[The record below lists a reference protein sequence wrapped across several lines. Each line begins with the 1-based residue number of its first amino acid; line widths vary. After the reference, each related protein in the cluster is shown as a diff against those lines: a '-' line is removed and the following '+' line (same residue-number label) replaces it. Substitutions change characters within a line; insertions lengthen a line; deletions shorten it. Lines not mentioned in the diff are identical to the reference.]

1 MDQQLEKWKLNSQY
15 FVRDKYVNLYK
26 KFGNQALRQQDQLH
40 FKRQRIFR
48 NTSFKDREK
57 LPIMEQSQKKCDYS
71 LPEFIYPTIQQVQTV
86 DEYNKIL
93 RERIKS
99 NERKERNQWKLPP
112 LEGEYK
118 EKYKL
123 KRAISQA
130 DLKIKL
136 QQLF

>member
-15 FVRDKYVNLYK
+15 FIRDKYFNLYK
-26 KFGNQALRQQDQLH
+26 KLGNQALRQQDQLH

-57 LPIMEQSQKKCDYS
+57 LPPMEQSSKKCDYS
-71 LPEFIYPTIQQVQTV
+71 LPEFIYPTVHQVSTI

-93 RERIKS
+93 QARIRS
-99 NERKERNQWKLPP
+99 NEKKERNEWKLPP
-112 LEGEYK
+112 LQNEYK
-118 EKYKL
+118 EKYQL
-123 KRAISQA
+123 KRTISQA

-136 QQLF
+136 EQIF

>member
-1 MDQQLEKWKLNSQY
+1 MDQQLEKWKLNNQY
-15 FVRDKYVNLYK
+15 FIRDKYFNLYK

-57 LPIMEQSQKKCDYS
+57 LPLMEQSSKKCDYS
-71 LPEFIYPTIQQVQTV
+71 LPEFIYPTIQQVNTI

-93 RERIKS
+93 QDRIKS
-99 NERKERNQWKLPP
+99 NEQKERNQWKLPP
-112 LEGEYK
+112 LEKQYK
-118 EKYKL
+118 EKYQL
-123 KRAISQA
+123 KRTISQA

-136 QQLF
+136 QQML